1 MEAEEGCICSGV
13 WTFEVSD
20 DMALAEASLA
30 ELLPV
35 PNTRAD
41 DITIKPSKS
50 MLLPAKTQVDAAEG
64 ADATLPPPGPDILEA
79 QYGLSRHFC
88 PALSHAASKHGEI
101 ADAVEHALH
110 KAHFMTPSHMMC
122 VTRRIC
128 THCHECIWSCR
139 VPRISM
145 Q

>member
-41 DITIKPSKS
+41 DITIKPSEC
-50 MLLPAKTQVDAAEG
+50 MLDLLPAKTQVDAAEG
-64 ADATLPPPGPDILEA
+64 ADATLPPPGLDNLEA
-79 QYGLSRHFC
+79 Q
-88 PALSHAASKHGEI
+88 
-101 ADAVEHALH
+101 V
-110 KAHFMTPSHMMC
+110 
-122 VTRRIC
+122 
-128 THCHECIWSCR
+128 WSL
-139 VPRISM
+139 
-145 Q
+145 